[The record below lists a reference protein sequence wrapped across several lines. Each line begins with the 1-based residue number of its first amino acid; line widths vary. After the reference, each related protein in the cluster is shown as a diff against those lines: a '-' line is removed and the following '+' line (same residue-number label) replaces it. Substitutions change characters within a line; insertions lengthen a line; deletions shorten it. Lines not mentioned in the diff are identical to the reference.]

1 MSKAT
6 SIQRSALVLYS
17 AQAMFD
23 LVNDIAAYPAYMD
36 GCVGAEVLSRDD
48 KEIIAR
54 LDLRKAGI
62 GHSFTTRNHLAA
74 PTLVEMTL
82 VDGPFSHFQGF
93 WRFKALEDNACK
105 VSLDLEF
112 SLKAGVLNKALGI
125 LFTRVAD
132 NLVAA
137 LIQRAEAVLSS
148 PVIKESLTNE

>member
-1 MSKAT
+1 MKTT
-6 SIQRSALVLYS
+6 SIQRSALVLHS

-23 LVNDIAAYPAYMD
+23 LVNDIEAYPQYMD
-36 GCVGAEVLSRDD
+36 GCSGAEVMSQDE

-62 GHSFTTRNHLAA
+62 SHSFTTRNHLSA
-74 PTLVEMTL
+74 PQLVEMTL
-82 VDGPFSHFQGF
+82 VDGPFSYFQGV
-93 WRFKALEDNACK
+93 WQFKALQENASK

-112 SLKAGVLNKALGI
+112 AFKSGMLNKAAGK

-137 LIQRAEAVLSS
+137 LVQRADAVLST
-148 PVIKESLTNE
+148 TNN

>member
-1 MSKAT
+1 MKTT

-23 LVNDIAAYPAYMD
+23 LVNDIEAYPMYMD
-36 GCVGAEVLSRDD
+36 GCTGAQIISRDD

-62 GHSFTTRNHLAA
+62 SHSFTTRNHLSA
-74 PTLVEMTL
+74 PQLVEMTL
-82 VDGPFSHFQGF
+82 VDGPFSYFQGV
-93 WRFKALEDNACK
+93 WQFKALQENASK

-112 SLKAGVLNKALGI
+112 AFKSGMLNKAAGK

-137 LIQRAEAVLSS
+137 LVQRADVVLPLAS
-148 PVIKESLTNE
+148 T

>member
-1 MSKAT
+1 MKTT
-6 SIQRSALVLYS
+6 SIQRSAFVLYS

-23 LVNDIAAYPAYMD
+23 LVNDIEAYPQYME
-36 GCVGAEVLSRDD
+36 GCTSSQVMSRDD

-62 GHSFTTRNHLAA
+62 SHSFTTRNHLSA
-74 PTLVEMTL
+74 PQLVEMTL
-82 VDGPFSHFQGF
+82 VDGPFTYFQGV
-93 WRFKALEDNACK
+93 WQFKILQENASK

-112 SLKAGVLNKALGI
+112 ALKSGMLNKAAGK

-137 LIQRAEAVLSS
+137 LVQRADAILPSRY
-148 PVIKESLTNE
+148 P

>member
-1 MSKAT
+1 MNTT

-23 LVNDIAAYPAYMD
+23 LVNDIEAYPLYMD
-36 GCVGAEVLSRDD
+36 GCSGAQVMSRDD

-62 GHSFTTRNHLAA
+62 SHSFTTRNHLSA
-74 PTLVEMTL
+74 PQLVEMTL
-82 VDGPFSHFQGF
+82 VDGPFSYFQGV
-93 WRFKALEDNACK
+93 WQFKALQENASK
-105 VSLDLEF
+105 ISLDLEF
-112 SLKAGVLNKALGI
+112 ALKSGMLNKAAGK

-137 LIQRAEAVLSS
+137 LVQRADVVLSVANS
-148 PVIKESLTNE
+148 

>member
-1 MSKAT
+1 MKT
-6 SIQRSALVLYS
+6 TFIQRSALVLHS

-23 LVNDIAAYPAYMD
+23 LVNDIEAYPEYME
-36 GCVGAEVLSRDD
+36 GCIGSQVMSRDD

-62 GHSFTTRNHLAA
+62 SHSFTTRNHLSA
-74 PTLVEMTL
+74 PQLVEMTL
-82 VDGPFSHFQGF
+82 VDGPFSYFQGV
-93 WRFKALEDNACK
+93 WQFKTLQEKASK

-112 SLKAGVLNKALGI
+112 EFKNGMLNRTAGK

-137 LIQRAEAVLSS
+137 LVQRADAILSTA
-148 PVIKESLTNE
+148 KN

>member
-1 MSKAT
+1 MKTT

-23 LVNDIAAYPAYMD
+23 LVNDIEAYPKYMD
-36 GCVGAEVLSRDD
+36 GCTGAQVISRDD

-62 GHSFTTRNHLAA
+62 SHSFTTRNHLSA
-74 PTLVEMTL
+74 PQLVEMTL
-82 VDGPFSHFQGF
+82 VDGPFSYFQGV
-93 WRFKALEDNACK
+93 WQFKALQENASK

-112 SLKAGVLNKALGI
+112 AFKSGMLNKAAGK

-137 LIQRAEAVLSS
+137 LVQRADAVLPAVDS
-148 PVIKESLTNE
+148 

>member
-1 MSKAT
+1 MKTT
-6 SIQRSALVLYS
+6 SIQRSALVLHS

-23 LVNDIAAYPAYMD
+23 LVNDIEAYPQYMD
-36 GCVGAEVLSRDD
+36 GCTGAEVMSRDE

-62 GHSFTTRNHLAA
+62 SHSFTTRNHLSA
-74 PTLVEMTL
+74 PQLVEMTL
-82 VDGPFSHFQGF
+82 VDGPFSYFQGV
-93 WRFKALEDNACK
+93 WQFKALQENASK

-112 SLKAGVLNKALGI
+112 AFKSGMLNKAAGK

-137 LIQRAEAVLSS
+137 LVQRADAIPPSGYL
-148 PVIKESLTNE
+148 